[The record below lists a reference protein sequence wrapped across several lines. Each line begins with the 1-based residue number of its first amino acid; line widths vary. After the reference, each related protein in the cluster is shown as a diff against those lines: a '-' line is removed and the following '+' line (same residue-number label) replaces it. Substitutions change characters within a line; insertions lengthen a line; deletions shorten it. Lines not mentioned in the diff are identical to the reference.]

1 MGIMM
6 LQSGLL
12 TTIQDA
18 GRRGYQRYGMGVS
31 GAVDVHAYIYANIL
45 VGNRQNEAVLE
56 VTLLGPKIEF
66 TSNSVIAVT
75 GGDLSPA
82 LDGAPLP
89 MYRAVRVSKGS
100 ILSFGTPRSGCRAY
114 IAFAGGLAI
123 SPIMGSRSTY
133 IKANLGG
140 YEGRR
145 LLAGDEIAFRR
156 PASCPANVEKRV
168 MEPDVFPGE
177 YTVRVLMGPQDDSFT
192 EKGIETFLSGT
203 YTVTNE
209 FDRMGYRLN
218 GPKIEHVT
226 DGNIITDGI
235 AFGAVQVPDGGEPI
249 IMLADRQTTGG
260 YAKIASIIN
269 VDMPMIAQ
277 CKAGDRIRFRKTD
290 IETAQQAFRDQRA
303 KYRAMR
309 EAFDAPAEETTP
321 DKEAAQTRTAPNP
334 AKANVPAAPQS
345 AARASA
351 IPAAPAPAPT
361 PVSLGNEPHL
371 YRIILGDTAYDV
383 AVQAIE

>member
-66 TSNSVIAVT
+66 TSNSVIAIT

-82 LDGAPLP
+82 IDGTPMP
-89 MYRAVRVSKGS
+89 MYRAVQIQKGS
-100 ILSFGTPRSGCRAY
+100 ILSFGPPRTGCRAY

-123 SPIMGSRSTY
+123 TPIMGSRSTY

-156 PASCPANVEKRV
+156 PASCPANVESRI
-168 MEPDVFPGE
+168 MEPDHFGGT

-192 EKGIETFLSGT
+192 EKGIETFLSET

-209 FDRMGYRLN
+209 FDRMGYRLT
-218 GPKIEHVT
+218 GPKIEHVP

-235 AFGAVQVPDGGEPI
+235 AFGAVQVPSGGQPI
-249 IMLADRQTTGG
+249 ILMADRQTTGG
-260 YAKIASIIN
+260 YAKIATVI
-269 VDMPMIAQ
+269 
-277 CKAGDRIRFRKTD
+277 
-290 IETAQQAFRDQRA
+290 TADLPR
-303 KYRAMR
+303 
-309 EAFDAPAEETTP
+309 
-321 DKEAAQTRTAPNP
+321 AAQMRPGNTVRFLAVSVEQ
-334 AKANVPAAPQS
+334 AQEILAAENKNYEEEYRLLNGG
-345 AARASA
+345 AF
-351 IPAAPAPAPT
+351 
-361 PVSLGNEPHL
+361 PVSPDQGE
-371 YRIILGDTAYDV
+371 RRETS
-383 AVQAIE
+383 

>member
-75 GGDLSPA
+75 GGDLSPT
-82 LDGAPLP
+82 LDGNPLP
-89 MYRAVRVSKGS
+89 MYRAVRVTKGS
-100 ILSFGTPRSGCRAY
+100 ILSFGPPKTGCRAY

-123 SPIMGSRSTY
+123 TPIMGSRSTY

-156 PASCPANVEKRV
+156 PSSCPANVERRI
-168 MEPDVFPGE
+168 MEPDTFGGE

-192 EKGIETFLSGT
+192 DRGIETFLSET

-209 FDRMGYRLN
+209 FDRMGYRLT

-235 AFGAVQVPDGGEPI
+235 AFGAIQVPDGGEPI

-277 CKAGDRIRFRKTD
+277 CKAGDRIRFIKTD
-290 IETAQQAFRDQRA
+290 IETAQRAFRDQRA

-309 EAFDAPAEETTP
+309 ESFDAP
-321 DKEAAQTRTAPNP
+321 QQQSAPEQP
-334 AKANVPAAPQS
+334 MKAPAA
-345 AARASA
+345 AAVS
-351 IPAAPAPAPT
+351 PV
-361 PVSLGNEPHL
+361 PVSQPAEKSPASGTGPHN
-371 YRIILGDTAYDV
+371 YRIILGTKTYDV
-383 AVQAIE
+383 TVEAVK

>member
-66 TSNSVIAVT
+66 TSNSVIAIT

-82 LDGAPLP
+82 IDGTPMP
-89 MYRAVRVSKGS
+89 MYRAIQIQKGS
-100 ILSFGTPRSGCRAY
+100 ILSFGPPKTGCRAY
-114 IAFAGGLAI
+114 IAFSGGLAI
-123 SPIMGSRSTY
+123 TPIMGSRSTY

-156 PASCPANVEKRV
+156 PASCPANVESRI
-168 MEPDVFPGE
+168 MEPDHFGGT

-192 EKGIETFLSGT
+192 EKGIETFLSET

-209 FDRMGYRLN
+209 FDRMGYRLT

-249 IMLADRQTTGG
+249 VMLADRQTTGG

-277 CKAGDRIRFRKTD
+277 CKAGDKIHFQKTD
-290 IETAQQAFRDQRA
+290 IETAQKAFRDQRA

-309 EAFDAPAEETTP
+309 EAFDAP
-321 DKEAAQTRTAPNP
+321 QP
-334 AKANVPAAPQS
+334 ASEKPPA
-345 AARASA
+345 
-351 IPAAPAPAPT
+351 PAAPAPQPAAKAAA
-361 PVSLGNEPHL
+361 VSGTGPHP
-371 YRIILGDTAYDV
+371 YRIVLGGKTYDV
-383 AVQAIE
+383 TVEAIE